1 MASAVSGFS
10 SCLIWNYRKV
20 LESLTISGPS
30 QSRDTVEVTSHDS
43 PDGFR
48 EYAAGIVAGGEVSLD
63 GNLIVG
69 DTGGQIA
76 FHTDV
81 QGGTKRY
88 GFVVMPMAVGGSL
101 FFSAIATGFGTE
113 FPFDSKIGV
122 TGSLTVSG
130 KPLLLNT
137 QSTGL
142 STPFLSGKE
151 TNTGGDALTILPET
165 KAANVYAY
173 TCAVGSGIAA
183 VVLTVTAEDPTDHI
197 VYVQGELEAE
207 GVETA
212 AIALGAEGTTTDI
225 LIIVHEGTATVPT
238 KSPRLYILKATRAAA

>member
-1 MASAVSGFS
+1 MAVSGFS

-20 LESLTISGPS
+20 LESLSLSGPS

-48 EYAAGIVAGGEVSLD
+48 EYAAGIVAGGEISLD

-88 GFVVMPMAVGGSL
+88 GFIVMPMAVGGSL

-137 QSTGL
+137 QSGGMSGL
-142 STPFLSGKE
+142 TGKE
-151 TNTGGDALTILPET
+151 TNAVGAALSIAET
-165 KAANVYAY
+165 PGVGVYAY
-173 TCAVGSGIAA
+173 TCSVASGIAA
-183 VVLTVTAEDPTDHI
+183 VVLTVTAGSHI
-197 VYVQGELEAE
+197 VYTQGVLEE
-207 GVETA
+207 TVVETA
-212 AIALGAEGTTTDI
+212 AIALGAAGTTTDI

-238 KSPRLYILKATRAAA
+238 KSPRLYILTVTRAA